1 MAAIAG
7 MMGKNGGKRNNVP
20 SLLNKMKHR
29 GPEKEIVFSK
39 QNVCIGHRSMNHPV
53 AGNLEEAYANK
64 DRSIYM
70 VCDGEIGQM
79 CSEKKR
85 TLLDLYEKEGVGF
98 VKKLEGP
105 FAFLVADYRSAE
117 PVLVAAR
124 DYLGAKPLYYVKGEG
139 QLIFSSEMKSLT
151 DFKREVHPFPPG
163 YYYHSENGFVEFDEV
178 VPMKDKIKAKQENME
193 KVMQTIRSYLTEAVE
208 LSLDGP
214 KEVGLMLSGGLDSSL
229 VAGIVREISPL
240 PRKSFCVGAQG
251 SQDIV
256 AAREVAEALG
266 TEHYEYEYRLEEMI
280 EALPRVIYYL
290 ESFEPSLVRSA
301 IPNYF
306 AFQMASKHVD
316 LVLSGEGA
324 DELFS
329 GYDYLKDFEDPQE
342 LDEELIRVINSLHHI
357 GLQRGDR
364 MSAANGIEVRTPF
377 LDRELMEYA
386 LKIPVD
392 WKLKQEKN
400 GVVEKWILRKA
411 FHGMNQV
418 PEEIIWRDK
427 QEFSEGSGA
436 KDCIRDFMED
446 SISDEALKKRQEAI
460 IEEDGIQ
467 IRSKEELYYYEI
479 FKRFYP
485 DPRLAKQVG
494 RWETC

>member
-1 MAAIAG
+1 MSAIAG
-7 MMGKNGGKRNNVP
+7 MMGKKDGKRNDVP
-20 SLLNKMKHR
+20 DLLNKMKHR
-29 GPEKEIVFSK
+29 GPEKEKVFSK
-39 QNVCIGHRSMNHPV
+39 KNVCIGHRSLNDPV
-53 AGNLEEAYANK
+53 PGSLEEAFANK
-64 DRSIYM
+64 DGSIYM
-70 VCDGEIGQM
+70 VCDGEMGQM

-85 TLLDLYEKEGVGF
+85 TLLDLYEKEGVEF
-98 VKKLEGP
+98 VKELQGP
-105 FAFLVADYRSAE
+105 FAFLIADYRFAD
-117 PVLVAAR
+117 PVLLAAR
-124 DYLGAKPLYYVKGEG
+124 DYLGAKPLYYVEGAG
-139 QLIFSSEMKSLT
+139 QLVFSSEMKSLI
-151 DFKREVHPFPPG
+151 DLKREVHPFPPG
-163 YYYHSENGFVEFDEV
+163 YYYHSESGFVEFDEV
-178 VPMKDKIKAKQENME
+178 VPMKDKIRAREENIE
-193 KVMQTIRSYLTEAVE
+193 KVMQTIRHYLTEAVE

-229 VAGIVREISPL
+229 VAGIVKEISPL
-240 PRKSFCVGAQG
+240 RRKSFCVGAPG
-251 SQDIV
+251 SQDMT
-256 AAREVAEALG
+256 AAREVAESLG
-266 TEHYEYEYRLEEMI
+266 TEHYEYEYSLEEMI
-280 EALPRVIYYL
+280 EALPQVIYYL

-301 IPNYF
+301 VPNYF

-329 GYDYLKDFEDPQE
+329 GYDYLKDIENPQE

-386 LKIPVD
+386 LKVPVD
-392 WKLKQEKN
+392 WKLKQGTN

-411 FHGMNQV
+411 FDGMNQV

-446 SISDEALKKRQEAI
+446 SISDEALKIKQEAI
-460 IEEDGIQ
+460 MKEDGIQ

-494 RWETC
+494 RWETY